1 MNRRRFLLTFLV
13 LAVAAPRAS
22 EAVPA
27 EPVGVVTELYVKD
40 GRVEIKSSDGGD
52 WEVVKPLRSLRPGD
66 QLRAIGPARSV
77 ILLSGT
83 SEVTIITAKNSPFIV
98 AAPRPSR
105 LLDRAKSKLRDGAET
120 VAGERKTHVRAG
132 IVSSL
137 QAMPGGKTY
146 KDMAVRSIRAWPP
159 IILSPRDT
167 RVMPDAV
174 AFDWAGSDQ
183 LKYAMKLRDPQGA
196 ILWERA
202 DVKGR
207 PVRYP
212 ATAPKLAP
220 GARYTWELST
230 REHGMQRASF
240 EVASVADAARVT
252 DALGVLAK
260 DTADSHPPVTLALM
274 RASVLFKERLYAD
287 ARGELVT
294 AVRSSPDEPT
304 LHLMLGH
311 VYDRTGLWSLA
322 SSEFD
327 QAAALAAPK

>member
-1 MNRRRFLLTFLV
+1 MKRRHFLLTSLA

-22 EAVPA
+22 EASKA
-27 EPVGVVTELYVKD
+27 EPVGVVTELHIKE
-40 GRVEIKSSDGGD
+40 GRIEIKPSDGGG

-83 SEVTIITAKNSPFIV
+83 SEVTVVTAKNSPFIV
-98 AAPRPSR
+98 VAPRQSTF
-105 LLDRAKSKLRDGAET
+105 LDRAKSKLRDGAET
-120 VAGERKTHVRAG
+120 VAGDRKPHIRAG

-146 KDMAVRSIRAWPP
+146 KDMAVRSVRAQPP
-159 IILSPRDT
+159 IILAPRDT
-167 RVMPDAV
+167 RVMPGAV
-174 AFDWAGSDQ
+174 VFDWAGSDR
-183 LKYAMKLRDPQGA
+183 LKYALKLRDPQGSV
-196 ILWERA
+196 LWERA
-202 DVKGR
+202 NVEGR
-207 PVRYP
+207 PASYP

-260 DTADSHPPVTLALM
+260 DTGDGHPPVTLALM

-287 ARGELVT
+287 ARRELVA
-294 AVRSSPDEPT
+294 AVGSSPDEPT
-304 LHLMLGH
+304 LHLVLGH
-311 VYDRTGLWSLA
+311 IYDRTGLWSLA

-327 QAAALAAPK
+327 QAAALAAPR